1 MISLHAVVLIDIAK
15 KQAET
20 VYRAN
25 KQTANKNVET
35 LTNVAASY
43 LTIVIEKSTDH
54 EIIGSRILGILIPF
68 VPSRIFS

>member
-1 MISLHAVVLIDIAK
+1 MISLHAVILIDIAK

-35 LTNVAASY
+35 LTYVAALY
-43 LTIVIEKSTDH
+43 PTN
-54 EIIGSRILGILIPF
+54 
-68 VPSRIFS
+68 